1 MTYQEQILALLT
13 QIELNTR
20 PKKRMKRDV
29 YFTPPAIEEIVDYC
43 LSVGIKNVEPPEFI
57 DFYESKNWM
66 IGKNKMKNWRAA
78 VRTWEKRNKPK
89 RNIIKI

>member
-20 PKKRMKRDV
+20 PKIREKTKRFEK
-29 YFTPPAIEEIVDYC
+29 PAMEEIGDYC
-43 LSVGIKNVEPPEFI
+43 GQRKNTVGALEFY

-66 IGKNKMKNWRAA
+66 IGKNKMKDWRAA
-78 VRTWEKRNKPK
+78 VRTWERRNQQPK
-89 RNIIKI
+89 RKIIKL